1 VELPQGRGS
10 GRWLV
15 WLRRSLKNQAE
26 PSFDSSSTSHC
37 PPHTDRTA
45 RLNQRSVVERCTLRA
60 PVVVAD
66 DAARL
71 GSVLVHLHAR
81 HACARLESCTYHGHA
96 CCGSACYY
104 GSACYGCT
112 GHGSAWLWL
121 CLPGLGLPWP
131 YLHAR
136 VREARELSLRLLDVE
151 TVGEGVD
158 VPG

>member
-71 GSVLVHLHAR
+71 GAILIRLHDAMR
-81 HACARLESCTYHGHA
+81 E
-96 CCGSACYY
+96 
-104 GSACYGCT
+104 
-112 GHGSAWLWL
+112 
-121 CLPGLGLPWP
+121 
-131 YLHAR
+131 
-136 VREARELSLRLLDVE
+136 VRELHHLLLAVE
-151 TVGEGVD
+151 HVGVD
-158 VPG
+158 VHGLDSVRVER